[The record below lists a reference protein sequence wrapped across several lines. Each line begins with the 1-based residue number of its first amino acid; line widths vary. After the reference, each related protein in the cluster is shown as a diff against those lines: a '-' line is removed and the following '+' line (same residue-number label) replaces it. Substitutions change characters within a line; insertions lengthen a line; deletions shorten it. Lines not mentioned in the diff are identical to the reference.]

1 MRKVIGLVDLHHDI
15 SLDFLTETRS
25 IASTQFLGRYCFI
38 DMPLSNFSNSGIKKI
53 GILIKEKPRSLFRH
67 LGLKNPWAF
76 NTKTGG
82 ITLLYNEKY
91 ANDKV
96 YNTDINNLL
105 ENSWYLKDNS
115 NQKYVVVAPAHLV
128 MTINYEDVVNKH
140 IETGADITCV
150 YKQNSKGRDEFLSC
164 PVCEL
169 DGDRIIKIKNNKGD
183 KDIVS
188 ISLSTYVFNYSVFVS
203 LLEKA
208 HNTSSL
214 FSLRDII
221 AANLD
226 TLNVYG
232 YCFNGMVQCYDSLS
246 SYLKNSLNLLDY
258 SNYSSIFK
266 SDWPIYTRTYDT
278 PPVIYGKN
286 AIIKNCFVANGSQID
301 GEVENSIIGRGCII
315 EKGAVVKN
323 SIILAYS
330 KVCSN
335 VKLNNVVV
343 DKQAI
348 IKYTKELEG
357 TMENPIGIRQEDV
370 A

>member
-1 MRKVIGLVDLHHDI
+1 MDIQYVQGTPLFTYINKNKKQYSYLTDNIVAWKNIDNADIVLSNGQDI
-15 SLDFLTETRS
+15 SNLAVKKNVEIQEQEEEIITSNKLDLCLILDCSSSMDEVVGNTTRMNKLKS
-25 IASTQFLGRYCFI
+25 ATK
-38 DMPLSNFSNSGIKKI
+38 N
-53 GILIKEKPRSLFRH
+53 LIKGLGDDLQLRVTLIWFGEPRYDEKEDIE
-67 LGLKNPWAF
+67 
-76 NTKTGG
+76 NTFGG
-82 ITLLYNEKY
+82 EWNTHGTLY
-91 ANDKV
+91 V
-96 YNTDINNLL
+96 Y
-105 ENSWYLKDNS
+105 
-115 NQKYVVVAPAHLV
+115 
-128 MTINYEDVVNKH
+128 M
-140 IETGADITCV
+140 
-150 YKQNSKGRDEFLSC
+150 GRR
-164 PVCEL
+164 EL
-169 DGDRIIKIKNNKGD
+169 DLEQDMNKI
-183 KDIVS
+183 
-188 ISLSTYVFNYSVFVS
+188 F
-203 LLEKA
+203 EK
-208 HNTSSL
+208 
-214 FSLRDII
+214 I
-221 AANLD
+221 D

-315 EKGAVVKN
+315 EKGAVIKN